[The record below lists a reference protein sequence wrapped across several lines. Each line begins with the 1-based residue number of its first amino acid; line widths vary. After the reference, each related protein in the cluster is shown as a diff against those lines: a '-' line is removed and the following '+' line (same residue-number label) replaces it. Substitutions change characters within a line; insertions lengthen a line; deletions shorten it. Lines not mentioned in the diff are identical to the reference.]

1 MAPWFQESPAMSLN
15 PIDLV
20 VIVVYLAGM
29 LLMGVYFSKRNT
41 TTEEYFLGN
50 RSFRGWVIGLSMVGT
65 SISSLSF
72 VGFPADAFKTGW
84 LRMTVNLM
92 LPVGL
97 IAASYFFL
105 PFYRR
110 NKITSAYEYLER
122 RFGPGVCVYG
132 SLAYSL
138 GMLMRLSCIL
148 FLVSV
153 LVQSMIDISPMTNW
167 FLSLFGVHLSPEHMP
182 TANSIACILVAGFIT
197 AFYTIMGGI
206 TAVIWTD
213 VIQTI
218 LLAGGALLCLA
229 IVIYQV
235 PGGLGEVFSMAT
247 ANGKFGLSDFDPQT
261 KTLVPTSWDL
271 TLQTKTAAMM
281 LFVGLNVWLREFSC
295 MQTVIQRYSAA
306 KSLHE
311 GRKSL
316 WVVACC
322 SMPIWVFFYF
332 LGTCLWVYYQ
342 HYPTQEA
349 TEMLQG
355 TRKAEGILPFFI
367 IHHLSPGVAGMV
379 IAAAWAAA
387 MSTLSSTIN
396 SMSQVTVND
405 IYRRHIVKG
414 REDRHYLRVSIWASG
429 VIGVLMVLG
438 AIWFALADTA
448 TISDATTMLASVLG
462 GGLLGLFMFG
472 MLTTRGDSRAAIC
485 GILCAV
491 VFVTWTVL
499 PKQYLPGW
507 LQVPFE
513 TYYTDSLSSL
523 VMFGV
528 GYLAALLV
536 FRTQKKYPN
545 LTIWTQDPTLS
556 AD

>member
-1 MAPWFQESPAMSLN
+1 MTLN
-15 PIDLV
+15 PIDLA
-20 VIVVYLAGM
+20 VIVVYLVSM
-29 LLMGVYFSKRNT
+29 SLMGVYFSKRNT
-41 TTEEYFLGN
+41 TTDDYFLGG
-50 RSFRGWVIGLSMVGT
+50 RSFKGWVIGLSMVGT
-65 SISSLSF
+65 SISSISF

-84 LRMTVNLM
+84 LRMITNLM

-110 NKITSAYEYLER
+110 NKITSAYEYLEH

-138 GMLMRLSCIL
+138 GMLMRLSAIL
-148 FLVSV
+148 FLVSM

-167 FLSLFGVHLSPEHMP
+167 FLNWFGVHLRLEQMP
-182 TANSIACILVAGFIT
+182 TANAIACILVAGFIT
-197 AFYTIMGGI
+197 AFYTIVGGI

-218 LLAGGALLCLA
+218 LLAGGAVLCLVV
-229 IVIYQV
+229 VIWHV
-235 PGGLGEVFSMAT
+235 PGGLGEIFSRAI

-271 TLQTKTAAMM
+271 TLQTKTAARM
-281 LFVGLNVWLREFSC
+281 LFVGLNVWMREFSC
-295 MQTVIQRYSAA
+295 MQTVIQRYSAS
-306 KSLHE
+306 KSLRE
-311 GRKSL
+311 ARKSL
-316 WVVACC
+316 WVVAFC
-322 SMPIWVFFYF
+322 SLPIWIFFYF

-342 HYPTQEA
+342 NYPTPETTQ
-349 TEMLQG
+349 MLQG
-355 TRKAEGILPFFI
+355 TRKAEEILPFFI
-367 IHHLSPGVAGMV
+367 IHQISPGLAGLV

-405 IYRRHIVKG
+405 IYRRHIVTG
-414 REDRHYLRVSIWASG
+414 REDRHYLRVSIWSSAA
-429 VIGVLMVLG
+429 IGVLMVLG

-472 MLTTRGDSRAAIC
+472 MLTTKGDSRAAIC
-485 GILCAV
+485 GILCTI
-491 VFVTWTVL
+491 VFVLWTVL
-499 PKQYLPGW
+499 PKHFLPAW

-513 TYYTDSLSSL
+513 TYYTDFLSNF

-528 GYLAALLV
+528 GYLMAILF
-536 FRTQKKYPN
+536 FRTKKKYEH
-545 LTIWTQDPTLS
+545 LTIWTQDHS
-556 AD
+556 RIVD